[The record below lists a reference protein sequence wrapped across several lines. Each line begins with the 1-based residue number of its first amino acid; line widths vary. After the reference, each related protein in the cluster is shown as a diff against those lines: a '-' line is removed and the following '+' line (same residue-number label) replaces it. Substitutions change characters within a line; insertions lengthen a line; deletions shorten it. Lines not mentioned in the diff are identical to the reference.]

1 MHRASQGL
9 PKWIQFGTHMGQF
22 WDHFSF
28 ILGHFPHPPSSTR
41 QPYTKVV
48 GGGRGRGKGPRFNF
62 GGFEGPYTKV
72 VGGGRGEKVHGS
84 ILGVLKGLTPR
95 WLGEEEE
102 GEEVH
107 GSIFGGFEGPYTKVF
122 GGG

>member
-1 MHRASQGL
+1 
-9 PKWIQFGTHMGQF
+9 MGQF

-28 ILGHFPHPPSSTR
+28 ILGHFPHPPNSTR
-41 QPYTKVV
+41 QPYTKVVGGGRGRGKGPRFNFGVFEGPYTKVV

-72 VGGGRGEKVHGS
+72 VGGGRGERVHGS

-95 WLGEEEE
+95 WLGEEEGWE
-102 GEEVH
+102 KVH
-107 GSIFGGFEGPYTKVF
+107 
-122 GGG
+122 